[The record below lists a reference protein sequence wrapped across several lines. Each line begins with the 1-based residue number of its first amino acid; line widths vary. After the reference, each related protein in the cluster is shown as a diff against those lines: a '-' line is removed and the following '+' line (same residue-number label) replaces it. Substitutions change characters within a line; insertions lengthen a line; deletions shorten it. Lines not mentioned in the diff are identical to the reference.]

1 MMENKVQRMAAK
13 TSRVVSVEVPDS
25 REGVAAPGEAMAG
38 CEIGVEEDGVSGS
51 VLRLAQSPMDALRMG
66 MALPFRN
73 LLKPAPLPGLL
84 GLEESP
90 RGSNGSATEVENSE
104 LLKVTLSGG
113 VERDAGAERSRL
125 QETRR
130 DGGQGLVMVAF
141 DANVKEVSHGGIV
154 WAIEHV
160 LKRGDTLAVV
170 SVLDSVRGPLGY
182 RVRIGDQKWLS
193 GNQKLVEEE
202 IQQKLEVWRSFPGLE
217 NRCEEGGVKLV
228 VTVKAA
234 QRGELAI
241 CKEAVTLGACH
252 VVLDKSLKNRRR
264 EFYLQNLSCDVTR
277 MRRSGGVD
285 VIRPSLDMAMMLGL
299 VQRHMPSPHNAL
311 DPPRSPTSVIPPPL
325 LSYGD
330 QIDVFEIS
338 LGPKFKRVAPKPSP
352 AAPPPLPSPKPSRDR
367 PEWKS
372 GELRRLTNSAVLASA
387 HERSSSMSLSLHA
400 RSSSGSVP
408 SAQLSLTSS
417 SNATEHDAD
426 DDLFSIF
433 HGSTRH
439 TEIDTEI
446 FNRPSTSGYES
457 DDLFSIGNAS
467 PRRIPTLEYHH
478 SGPLAPGHYPI
489 PNPSLDSC
497 EHAISEPL
505 REATISRITFVVGLG
520 EAVAV
525 SLRHPLLPGEGLL
538 VGSSPSALFLMHS
551 DHHHASAATPGS
563 YIAMEG
569 SMAMKLA
576 FLEPEQRVLVVDAL
590 GRCRTVPVRQ
600 ASTAATPLVLV
611 EAQCEG
617 RRHSATLHHT
627 ESVRLCRSQ
636 RPGETATMA
645 SVKSLKV
652 GDRVLLRLRSSEP
665 SHAIWS
671 S

>member
-13 TSRVVSVEVPDS
+13 TSRVVSVELPDS
-25 REGVAAPGEAMAG
+25 REGVAASGEAMAG

-51 VLRLAQSPMDALRMG
+51 VLRLAQSPMYALRMG

-73 LLKPAPLPGLL
+73 LLGVVKPAPLLGLH

-113 VERDAGAERSRL
+113 VERDAEMSRL
-125 QETRR
+125 HETRR
-130 DGGQGLVMVAF
+130 DGDQGLVMVAF

-154 WAIEHV
+154 WAMEHV

-193 GNQKLVEEE
+193 ANQKLVEEE

-228 VTVKAA
+228 VMVKAA

-285 VIRPSLDMAMMLGL
+285 VIRPSLDMATMLGL
-299 VQRHMPSPHNAL
+299 VMTSPHNAL

-338 LGPKFKRVAPKPSP
+338 LGPKSKRVAPKPSP
-352 AAPPPLPSPKPSRDR
+352 FAAPPPLPSPKPSRSQ

-387 HERSSSMSLSLHA
+387 HERSSSLSLHA

-439 TEIDTEI
+439 TEIDTDI

-478 SGPLAPGHYPI
+478 SGPVAPGHYPI
-489 PNPSLDSC
+489 PNPSL
-497 EHAISEPL
+497 ELVISEPL

-611 EAQCEG
+611 EAHCEG